1 MLVTCMLTRSNEYVL
16 TELDRVQQ
24 RGSGLI
30 ARIVVEDYFDSLT
43 SSSMCANAQ
52 CKALDAFAEPGV
64 ARAKNMPLSAAVN
77 VADNRTVQSAATRTV
92 NFPAGSHTFGRSVQ
106 QYHIARARS

>member
-1 MLVTCMLTRSNEYVL
+1 MLTRSNERVL
-16 TELDRVQQ
+16 TGLDRVQQ

-30 ARIVVEDYFDSLT
+30 VRTVVDYFDSLT
-43 SSSMCANAQ
+43 SSSMCTNAQ
-52 CKALDAFAEPGV
+52 RKALDAFPEPGV
-64 ARAKNMPLSAAVN
+64 ARARNMPLSAAVN

-106 QYHIARARS
+106 QCHIARARS